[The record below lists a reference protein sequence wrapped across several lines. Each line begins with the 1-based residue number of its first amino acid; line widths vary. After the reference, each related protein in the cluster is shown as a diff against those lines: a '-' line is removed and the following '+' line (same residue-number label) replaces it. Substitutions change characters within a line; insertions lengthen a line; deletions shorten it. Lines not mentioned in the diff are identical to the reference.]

1 MVDLEKSLP
10 GQIDLS
16 HYTHVDLLE
25 ELRWRYIS
33 RQNGLSIVSTEDIAA
48 YLVQGSCLRD
58 KT

>member
-1 MVDLEKSLP
+1 MSKDESKT

-16 HYTHVDLLE
+16 CYGYNTLLAE
-25 ELRWRYIS
+25 IRWRYES
-33 RQNGLSIVSTEDIAA
+33 KQNGLSIVSTEDIAA